1 MKTET
6 KGTLIKS
13 LSEKVN
19 SKRIRH
25 TTVELTTNE
34 KEYSVVVNVENKGK
48 VLVGIFLNDKLLK
61 THTFK
66 SYTIAKSE
74 IELILQ
80 NTWFYC

>member
-6 KGTLIKS
+6 KESLIKS

-25 TTVELTTNE
+25 TTIELNTNE

-48 VLVGIFLNDKLLK
+48 VLVGIFSVDKLLK
-61 THTFK
+61 IHTFK
-66 SYTIAKSE
+66 SYTIAESE